1 MPLIQWAS
9 NSYRARALPLSAQR
23 IVNFYAEQAPK
34 DGKSPVALLSAPGIK
49 PHCKKVGDGPIRGL
63 HVMDGLLY
71 AVSGDVLYSV
81 AEDCVATALGSI
93 GVGTDST
100 FTNIT
105 GAFVPATATFEITG
119 GSTGSITSITV
130 DGVEAF
136 SAAVDFDTDNE
147 TTATAIV
154 TEILSASTA
163 PRPELRSWT
172 GGEGLGSTAGFND
185 GVGTSLDVSVDVW
198 DGVFNNGNPGAG
210 NLLMAWV
217 TSVIGGA
224 SASVISPLAGGVWTE
239 IFQESL
245 FDPTSGPSGNFI
257 YTTALYFKFFETG
270 DGTFT
275 FTASK
280 SGQLYGNTMWMRDV
294 GQSPY
299 AVTPHSSNTAHHISG
314 EDVENTDLSFVVER
328 PEVMAFVNHNAPS
341 LQATRFQPPA
351 GWFRRTIDNT
361 GTGSSDNGQVSHIKT
376 TTEYTGPGSTGV
388 FNWAT
393 INTYR
398 SIVNMVS
405 FQPPASVFVPGDY
418 EIASDGS
425 TVTFTKLFGGGEMD
439 PDGPVKIVITTAGDV
454 TVECI

>member
-1 MPLIQWAS
+1 MPQIRWAVH
-9 NSYRARALPLSAQR
+9 SYRARSLPLSAQQV
-23 IVNFYAEQAPK
+23 VNLYAEAVPK
-34 DGKSPVALLSAPGIK
+34 DAKSPVVLFGTPGIK
-49 PHCKKVGDGPIRGL
+49 SFCDNVGDGPIRGTE
-63 HVMDGLLY
+63 VMDGVLY
-71 AVSGDVLYSV
+71 ALSGDVLYSV
-81 AEDCVATALGSI
+81 DAACVVTALGSI
-93 GVGTDST
+93 GVGADST
-100 FTNIT
+100 FTSIT
-105 GAFVPATATFEITG
+105 GAFVPATANFKITG

-130 DGVEAF
+130 GGVEAF
-136 SAAVDFDTDNE
+136 SAAVDYDTDNE
-147 TTATAIV
+147 TTAAAV
-154 TEILSASTA
+154 VDEILSISTA

-172 GGEGLGSTAGFND
+172 GGEGAGSTPGYND

-198 DGVFNNGNPGAG
+198 DGVSNNGNPGAG
-210 NLLMAWV
+210 DLLMAWV

-224 SASVISPLAGGVWTE
+224 SASVISPPGGWVE

-257 YTTALYFKFFETG
+257 YTTALYFKFFESG

-275 FTASK
+275 FTSSK

-314 EDVENTDLSFVVER
+314 EDVENTDLPFVVER
-328 PEVMAFVNHNAPS
+328 PEVMAFVSHNAPS

-376 TTEYTGPGSTGV
+376 TTEYTGPSSTGV

-405 FQPPASVFVPGDY
+405 FQPPASIFVFGDY
-418 EIASDGS
+418 EIISDGS
-425 TVTFTKLFGGGEMD
+425 TVKFTKLSGGGETD
-439 PDGPVKIVITTAGDV
+439 PAGPVEIVITTTGDV
-454 TVECI
+454 AVAC